1 MHSHF
6 KDEVNYKELELDFDL
21 LFQAFATV
29 MLTPINFLFVFI
41 GITAGII
48 VGALPGLT
56 ATMGCALLIPFT
68 FGLPPIQGLLML
80 IGIFCGGIYGGSI
93 SGILIRTPGTPA
105 AAATLL
111 DGYPLAQKGMAGKAI
126 GIATIA
132 SFVGGTTSA
141 ITMTFLSPQIAK
153 IGLKFGPPE
162 FCALAIFGLGMIIT
176 ISGRS
181 LLKGFI
187 SALFGLLITVIGFDP
202 LSGVPRFTFGS
213 QNLLGGVTFIPALI
227 GLFGYAQVFR
237 NIEKITIL
245 PNVKSKVENILPKM
259 GELLSTLKIMF
270 KSAVMGTFI
279 GSIPGT
285 GCDVA
290 AFITYGEAKRS
301 SKHPE
306 KFGTGILEG
315 VAAPEAGNNGA
326 TGGAM
331 IPMLTLGIPG
341 DAVTAVLL
349 GALTIHGMQP
359 GPMLF
364 KDHLDIIYPIFAGM
378 IMAQFVLLIVGLS
391 GARYFAKLIN
401 IDRKILTPIIF
412 LLCVVGSYAMRF
424 SFFDVGLSLI
434 IGVIAYFMEY
444 YDYPVSPI
452 LLALILGP
460 MAEQNLRRSLI
471 ISHGDVT
478 IFFTRPISAAFI
490 ILAVVVIITSYYR
503 IKKSMDRE
511 AQNAFSGEKQKDD

>member
-1 MHSHF
+1 M
-6 KDEVNYKELELDFDL
+6 DFQL
-21 LFQAFATV
+21 LIEAFATV
-29 MLTPINFLFVFI
+29 LLDPINFLYVLM
-41 GITAGII
+41 GIVGGII
-48 VGALPGLT
+48 VGSLPGLT

-68 FGLPPIQGLLML
+68 FGRPPVQGLLML

-111 DGYPLAQKGMAGKAI
+111 DGYPLAQKGLAGKAI
-126 GIATIA
+126 GVATIA
-132 SFVGGTTSA
+132 SFIGGSTGA
-141 ITMTFLSPQIAK
+141 MIMTFLSPQIAK
-153 IGLKFGPPE
+153 FGLRFGPPE
-162 FCALAIFGLGMIIT
+162 FFALAFFGLGMIIT
-176 ISGRS
+176 VSGRS

-187 SALFGLLITVIGFDP
+187 ATLIGLLISTIGFDP
-202 LSGVPRFTFGS
+202 LSGVVRFSFGS
-213 QNLLGGVTFIPALI
+213 RNLLGGITFIPALI

-237 NIEKITIL
+237 NIEKITL
-245 PNVKSKVENILPKM
+245 VPAMNSKVEHILPKLHEVREVL
-259 GELLSTLKIMF
+259 GTLI
-270 KSAVMGTFI
+270 KSSVMGTFI

-290 AFITYGEAKRS
+290 AFVAYGEAKRS

-315 VAAPEAGNNGA
+315 VAAPESANNAA

-331 IPMLTLGIPG
+331 IPMLTLGVPG

-349 GALTIHGMQP
+349 GALTIHGLQP

-364 KDHLDIIYPIFAGM
+364 RDHLDVVYPIFAGM
-378 IMAQFVLLIVGLS
+378 ILAQFMLLLVGLS
-391 GARYFAKLIN
+391 GARLFASIIN
-401 IDRKILTPIIF
+401 VDRRILTPVIF
-412 LLCVVGSYAMRF
+412 FLCVVGSYSMRF
-424 SFFDVGLSLI
+424 SFFDVGLALG
-434 IGVIAYFMEY
+434 IGIVAYFMEY

-471 ISHGDVT
+471 ISHGNPLV
-478 IFFTRPISAAFI
+478 FFTRPISATLI
-490 ILAVVVIITSYYR
+490 AVAIFMMISSYYR
-503 IKKSMDRE
+503 IKKAMKKE
-511 AQNAFSGEKQKDD
+511 EQQKSSRVEP

>member
-1 MHSHF
+1 M
-6 KDEVNYKELELDFDL
+6 DFHL
-21 LFQAFATV
+21 LYQAFATV
-29 MLTPINFLFVFI
+29 MLNPVNFFFVFI
-41 GITAGII
+41 GVTAGII

-68 FGLPPIQGLLML
+68 FGLAPVQGLLML
-80 IGIFCGGIYGGSI
+80 LGIFCGAIYGGSI
-93 SGILIRTPGTPA
+93 SGILIRTPGTPS

-111 DGYPLAQKGMAGKAI
+111 DGYPLSQKGMGGKAI
-126 GIATIA
+126 GMSTVA
-132 SFVGGTTSA
+132 SFCGGITGA
-141 ITMTFLSPQIAK
+141 IIMTFLSPQIAK
-153 IGLKFGPPE
+153 IGLRFGPPE
-162 FCALAIFGLGMIIT
+162 FFALAIFGLGMIIT

-181 LLKGFI
+181 LLKGII
-187 SALFGLLITVIGFDP
+187 SALFGLLITTIGFDP

-213 QNLLGGVTFIPALI
+213 MNLLGGVTFIPALI

-237 NIEKITIL
+237 NIEKMLIL
-245 PNVKSKVENILPKM
+245 PVVKSKVENILPR
-259 GELLSTLKIMF
+259 LKEIRASLKTIF

-285 GCDVA
+285 GCDIA
-290 AFITYGEAKRS
+290 AFVAYGEAKRT

-331 IPMLTLGIPG
+331 IPMLTLGVPG

-349 GALTIHGMQP
+349 GALTIHGLQP
-359 GPMLF
+359 GPLLF
-364 KDHLDIIYPIFAGM
+364 RDHLDVIYPIFAGM
-378 IMAQFVLLIVGLS
+378 ILAQFILLAVGLS
-391 GARYFAKLIN
+391 GARIFARMIN
-401 IDRKILTPIIF
+401 VDRKILTPIIF
-412 LLCVVGSYAMRF
+412 FLCVVGSYAMRF

-444 YDYPVSPI
+444 YGYTASPI

-471 ISHGDVT
+471 ISHGDPL
-478 IFFTRPISAAFI
+478 IFFTRPICAAFLI
-490 ILAVVVIITSYYR
+490 IAIFVMITSYYR
-503 IKKSMDRE
+503 IKKAMDRE
-511 AQNAFSGEKQKDD
+511 AQVVAEEEEID

>member
-1 MHSHF
+1 M
-6 KDEVNYKELELDFDL
+6 DFDL
-21 LFQAFATV
+21 LFSAFSTV
-29 MLTPINFLFVFI
+29 MLNPTNFFFVFV
-41 GITAGII
+41 GITSGII

-93 SGILIRTPGTPA
+93 SGILIRTPGTPS

-126 GIATIA
+126 GISTIA
-132 SFVGGTTSA
+132 SFMGGTIGA
-141 ITMTFLSPQIAK
+141 IVMTFLSPQIAK

-162 FCALAIFGLGMIIT
+162 FFALAIFGLGMIIT

-181 LLKGFI
+181 LLKGII

-213 QNLLGGVTFIPALI
+213 QDLLGGVTFIPALI

-245 PNVKSKVENILPKM
+245 PPVKSKIENILPKLR
-259 GELLSTLKIMF
+259 EILSVLKTIL
-270 KSAVMGTFI
+270 KSALMGTFI

-290 AFITYGEAKRS
+290 AFVTYGEAKRS

-331 IPMLTLGIPG
+331 IPMLTLGVPG

-349 GALTIHGMQP
+349 GALTIHGLQP

-364 KDHLDIIYPIFAGM
+364 RDHLDIIYPIFAGM
-378 IMAQFVLLIVGLS
+378 IMAQFILLIVGLS
-391 GARYFAKLIN
+391 GARVFARLIN
-401 IDRKILTPIIF
+401 IDRRILTPVIF
-412 LLCVVGSYAMRF
+412 FLCVVGSYAMRF
-424 SFFDVGLSLI
+424 SFFDVGLSLV

-444 YDYPVSPI
+444 YGYTVSPI

-460 MAEQNLRRSLI
+460 MAEQNLRRALI
-471 ISHGDVT
+471 ISHGDPFV
-478 IFFTRPISAAFI
+478 FFKRPISAAFI
-490 ILAVVVIITSYYR
+490 ILTGFVIISSYYR
-503 IKKSMDRE
+503 IKKANERE
-511 AQNAFSGEKQKDD
+511 AQRASGNEESK

>member
-1 MHSHF
+1 M
-6 KDEVNYKELELDFDL
+6 DFHL
-21 LFQAFATV
+21 LYQAFATV
-29 MLTPINFLFVFI
+29 MLNPMNFFFVFI

-68 FGLPPIQGLLML
+68 FGLPPVQGLLML
-80 IGIFCGGIYGGSI
+80 LGIFCGGIYGGSI
-93 SGILIRTPGTPA
+93 SGILIRTPGTPS

-111 DGYPLAQKGMAGKAI
+111 DGYPLSQKGMGGKAI
-126 GIATIA
+126 GMSTIA
-132 SFVGGTTSA
+132 SFCGGMTGA
-141 ITMTFLSPQIAK
+141 IVMTFLSPQIAK
-153 IGLKFGPPE
+153 IGLRFGPPE
-162 FCALAIFGLGMIIT
+162 FFALAIFGLGMIIT

-181 LLKGFI
+181 LLKGI
-187 SALFGLLITVIGFDP
+187 IAALFGLLITTIGFDP

-213 QNLLGGVTFIPALI
+213 MNLLGGVTFIPALI

-237 NIEKITIL
+237 NIEKMEIL
-245 PNVKSKVENILPKM
+245 PIVKSKVENILP
-259 GELLSTLKIMF
+259 SLKEIRASLKTIF
-270 KSAVMGTFI
+270 KSAIMGTFI

-285 GCDVA
+285 GCDIA
-290 AFITYGEAKRS
+290 AFVAYGEAKRT

-331 IPMLTLGIPG
+331 IPMLTLGVPG

-349 GALTIHGMQP
+349 GALTIHGLQP
-359 GPMLF
+359 GPLLF
-364 KDHLDIIYPIFAGM
+364 RDHLDVIYPIFAGM
-378 IMAQFVLLIVGLS
+378 IMAQFILLAVGLS
-391 GARYFAKLIN
+391 GARIFARMIN
-401 IDRKILTPIIF
+401 VDRKILTPIIF
-412 LLCVVGSYAMRF
+412 FLCVVGSYAMRF
-424 SFFDVGLSLI
+424 SFFDVGLSMI

-444 YDYPVSPI
+444 YGYPVSPI

-471 ISHGDVT
+471 ISHGDPL
-478 IFFTRPISAAFI
+478 IFFTRPICAAFLI
-490 ILAVVVIITSYYR
+490 IAVFVMITSYYR
-503 IKKSMDRE
+503 IKKAMERE
-511 AQNAFSGEKQKDD
+511 AQIITEKGEID